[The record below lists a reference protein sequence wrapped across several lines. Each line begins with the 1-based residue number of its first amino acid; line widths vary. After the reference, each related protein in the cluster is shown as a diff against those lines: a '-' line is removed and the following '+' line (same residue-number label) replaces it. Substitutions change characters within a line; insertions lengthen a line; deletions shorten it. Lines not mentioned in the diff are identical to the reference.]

1 MKNNRLILCFAAAGA
16 VFLSG
21 CSTYNKAESY
31 VNEPVVKDVKVG
43 MTKQQVRQI
52 AGSIGVERRLVN
64 ATGTCSDYLL
74 KNRDGTA
81 QNYFVS
87 YDETGQVRNKGFQS
101 CQAYDTNPQR

>member
-1 MKNNRLILCFAAAGA
+1 MKNNKLLLCMA
-16 VFLSG
+16 VTSAVLLAG
-21 CSTYNKAESY
+21 CSAYNKAESY

-43 MTKQQVRQI
+43 MTKQQVHQI
-52 AGSIGVERRLVN
+52 AGGGTERPLVN
-64 ATGTCSDYLL
+64 AKGTCSDYLL

-87 YDETGQVRNKGFQS
+87 YNETGHVLNKGFQS

>member
-1 MKNNRLILCFAAAGA
+1 MKNNRLLVCIAAAGA
-16 VFLSG
+16 VMLAG
-21 CSTYNKAESY
+21 CSAYNKAESY

-43 MTKQQVRQI
+43 MTKQQVHQL
-52 AGSIGVERRLVN
+52 AGSGVEKRLVN
-64 ATGTCSDYLL
+64 AKGTCSDYLL

-87 YDETGQVRNKGFQS
+87 YGETGHVLNKGFQS

>member
-1 MKNNRLILCFAAAGA
+1 MKNNRLMLCFVAAGA

-21 CSTYNKAESY
+21 CSAYNKAESY

-43 MTKQQVRQI
+43 MTKQQVHQI
-52 AGSIGVERRLVN
+52 AGSGSTERRMVN
-64 ATGTCSDYLL
+64 ATGTCSDYVL

-81 QNYFVS
+81 QSYFVS
-87 YDETGQVRNKGFQS
+87 YDETGYVRNKGFQS

>member
-1 MKNNRLILCFAAAGA
+1 MKNNRLMWCIVAAGA

-21 CSTYNKAESY
+21 CSAYNKAESY

-43 MTKQQVRQI
+43 MTKLQVHQL
-52 AGSIGVERRLVN
+52 AGSGGMERTLVN
-64 ATGTCSDYLL
+64 AKGTCSDYLL

-87 YDETGQVRNKGFQS
+87 YDETGHVRNKGFQS
-101 CQAYDTNPQR
+101 CQAYDTSPNR

>member
-1 MKNNRLILCFAAAGA
+1 MKNNRLLVCIAAAGA
-16 VFLSG
+16 VMLAG
-21 CSTYNKAESY
+21 CSAYNKAESY

-43 MTKQQVRQI
+43 MTKQQVQQV
-52 AGSIGVERRLVN
+52 AGSGGTEKRLVN
-64 ATGTCSDYLL
+64 AKGTCSDYLL

-87 YDETGQVRNKGFQS
+87 YNDTGHVLNKGFQS